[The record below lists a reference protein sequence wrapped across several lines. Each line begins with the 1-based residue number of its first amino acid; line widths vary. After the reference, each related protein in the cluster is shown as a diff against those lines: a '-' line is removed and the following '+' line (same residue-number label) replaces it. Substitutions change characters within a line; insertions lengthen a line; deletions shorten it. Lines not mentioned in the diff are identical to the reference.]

1 MKRRY
6 PIDPNRPICVN
17 IGCEK
22 LVHLISRSST
32 GKPTYR
38 PLCDACRKPKNCARE
53 GVIGVKKDYCENRD
67 GRLGHKC
74 TATIMGYHQLDLDHI
89 DGNHYNN
96 VPENIQTLCK
106 NCHAWKSHENKDHLN
121 FMRNP
126 EFLEKKLTKILK
138 EVKKIKLD
146 SKKNGLNIDFTGLN
160 ESFHQFANRLEAAQ
174 D

>member
-6 PIDPNRPICVN
+6 PIDPNRPTCVN

-22 LVHLISRSST
+22 LVHLISYSST

-53 GVIGVKKDYCENRD
+53 GVTGVKKDYCENRD

-74 TATIMGYHQLDLDHI
+74 TATIMGYLQLDLDHI

-106 NCHAWKSHENKDHLN
+106 NCHSWKSHVNEDHLN
-121 FMRNP
+121 FMRKEMP
-126 EFLEKKLTKILK
+126 SSSAVEHLT
-138 EVKKIKLD
+138 VRRIK
-146 SKKNGLNIDFTGLN
+146 N
-160 ESFHQFANRLEAAQ
+160 ETTRKTSTPRRRNQTHRSIYCHL
-174 D
+174 